1 MRTSTIALT
10 ALAAI
15 AIAAPALAQH
25 KHAPRP
31 AAHKAEALVCPVM
44 GNKIASKQAAAGH
57 STYKGKTYYFCCA
70 GCKPQ
75 FDKDPAGIL
84 AAAAKRAKG
93 K

>member
-1 MRTSTIALT
+1 MRTNTIALT

-15 AIAAPALAQH
+15 AMATPALAQH
-25 KHAPRP
+25 KRP
-31 AAHKAEALVCPVM
+31 PKAEALVCPVM
-44 GNKIASKQAAAGH
+44 GGKIASKQAAAGH

-75 FDKDPAGIL
+75 FDKDPAGVL